1 MKKELTIFYTDD
13 DTDDLYFF
21 REIVSS
27 LNSQFT
33 VHTQNSGKELLGA
46 LENPPPHPYLLFMD
60 INMPGMDGFEALEKI
75 RENEKHKLLPVI
87 MISTSNDETVI
98 NKARLLGATYYVP
111 KSNDFGKLTESIRY
125 VLSVNWNSFIAS
137 EQNFVYQYN

>member
-13 DTDDLYFF
+13 DIDDLYFF

-27 LNSQFT
+27 LSSQFA
-33 VHTQNSGKELLGA
+33 VHTQNSGKELLGI

-87 MISTSNDETVI
+87 MISTSNDEAVI

-111 KSNDFGKLTESIRY
+111 KSNDFEKLTESIRY
-125 VLSVNWNSFIAS
+125 VLSVNWSSFIAS

>member
-27 LNSQFT
+27 LSSQFT
-33 VHTQNSGKELLGA
+33 VHTQNSGKELLGV

-87 MISTSNDETVI
+87 MISTSNDEAVI

-111 KSNDFGKLTESIRY
+111 KSNDFEKLTESIRY